1 MTPAEHVQA
10 MAGAL
15 LAIVT
20 LIRVFVALLQALG
33 TLIDP
38 KPAGHRARRKH

>member
-1 MTPAEHVQA
+1 MTPVEHVQA

-20 LIRVFVALLQALG
+20 LVRVFVALLHALG

-38 KPAGHRARRKH
+38 KPASHRTRRHH

>member
-1 MTPAEHVQA
+1 MSPVEHVQA

-20 LIRVFVALLQALG
+20 LIRVFAALLKALG

-38 KPAGHRARRKH
+38 KPDGHRGRRHH